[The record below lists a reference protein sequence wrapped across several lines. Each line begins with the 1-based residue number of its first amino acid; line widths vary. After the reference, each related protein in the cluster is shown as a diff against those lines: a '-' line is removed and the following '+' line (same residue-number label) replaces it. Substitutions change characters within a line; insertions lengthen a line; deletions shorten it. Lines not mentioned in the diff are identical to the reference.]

1 MFQHILVPLDGSARA
16 ERAIPVAARIARA
29 TGGSIVL
36 LQVVAP
42 QNEYSIYSV
51 QSTIITP
58 EEVEVTR
65 THAADYLKA
74 VALKDDLEG
83 VGVHTEV
90 LIGSVAPTLCSF
102 AQSSTADLIVL
113 CSHGYTGLK
122 RWFLGSVADVVTR
135 TAPVPVLILRE
146 GGPLPM
152 EAALNGGTQR
162 ALVPVDGS
170 PLSEAA
176 IEPAA
181 QLIAALAAPGPAAL
195 HLLRVV
201 KFPDRYGHTKSQA
214 NIELEMIEQ
223 AVQASQAY
231 LTSLMERLQKG
242 TIGHLNLALSAS
254 VESGSDV
261 AGAIIE
267 TGERTENGC
276 GLMAMSTHGRSGW
289 GRWVIGSIT
298 ERVLHSSK
306 LPLFVVR
313 PQQLATQKEET
324 REQAGAIATAQSEP
338 PAWVGL
344 L

>member
-1 MFQHILVPLDGSARA
+1 MFQRILAPLDGSARA
-16 ERAIPVAARIARA
+16 ERALPVAARIARA
-29 TGGSIVL
+29 TGGSLVL
-36 LQVVAP
+36 LQVVP
-42 QNEYSIYSV
+42 SQNEYTIYSV
-51 QSTIITP
+51 QPTIVTP

-65 THAADYLKA
+65 AHAADYLKA

-83 VGVHTEV
+83 VGVHIEV
-90 LIGSVAPTLCSF
+90 LIGSVASTLCSY
-102 AQSSTADLIVL
+102 AQSSAADLIVL

-135 TAPVPVLILRE
+135 SAPAPVLILRD

-152 EAALNGGTQR
+152 ETTLNGGPLR
-162 ALVPVDGS
+162 VLVPVDGS

-176 IEPAA
+176 LEPAA
-181 QLIAALAAPGPAAL
+181 QLVTALAAPGQAAL

-201 KFPDRYGHTKSQA
+201 DFPDRYGHGKNQA

-223 AVQASQAY
+223 ATQAAKAY
-231 LTSLMERLQKG
+231 LASLMEQWQKG
-242 TIGHLNLALSAS
+242 TAGHLNLAMTAS

-261 AGAIIE
+261 AGAIID
-267 TGERTENGC
+267 TGERTEGGC
-276 GLMAMSTHGRSGW
+276 ALVAMSTHGRSGW

-298 ERVLHSSK
+298 ERVLHSTK

-313 PQQLATQKEET
+313 PQQPATQNEGTQKQE
-324 REQAGAIATAQSEP
+324 GAVTTMQSEP
-338 PAWVGL
+338 PTWVGL

>member
-42 QNEYSIYSV
+42 QNEYTIYSV

-102 AQSSTADLIVL
+102 AQSSTADLIVM

-152 EAALNGGTQR
+152 EATLNGGTLR

-201 KFPDRYGHTKSQA
+201 NFPDRYGHAKSQA
-214 NIELEMIEQ
+214 NIELEMIE
-223 AVQASQAY
+223 QASQAY

-242 TIGHLNLALSAS
+242 AIGHLKLALSAS

-289 GRWVIGSIT
+289 ERWVIGSIT
-298 ERVLHSSK
+298 ERVLHSTR

-324 REQAGAIATAQSEP
+324 REQAGAIAATQSEP